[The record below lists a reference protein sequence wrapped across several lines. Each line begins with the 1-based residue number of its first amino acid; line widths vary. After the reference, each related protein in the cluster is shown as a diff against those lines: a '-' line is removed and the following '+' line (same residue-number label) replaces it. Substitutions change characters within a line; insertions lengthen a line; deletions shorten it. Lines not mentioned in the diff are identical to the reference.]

1 MLLREG
7 YISSVLI
14 VCPTSLKYQWKREIK
29 SLVGAEALVIEGS
42 QPVWKELYDRQDAS
56 LFDVVAV
63 VCKFKMQVRC
73 VLNLHCL
80 NA

>member
-1 MLLREG
+1 M
-7 YISSVLI
+7 
-14 VCPTSLKYQWKREIK
+14 CPTSLKYQWKREIK

-63 VCKFKMQVRC
+63 VRKFKMQV
-73 VLNLHCL
+73 
-80 NA
+80 